1 MGAVNTPTA
10 PAHPVRG
17 TDNVLPTEHEE
28 ARDAL
33 TESWRSFD
41 EQRLS
46 APLAAALHC
55 FVEQGYHGTTIRRI
69 AERAGLSVPGLYHHY
84 PSKQALL
91 EGLVMTVMR
100 ELLAHTRRAAAE
112 AGDDPGRRFDNLV
125 ECLLRFHMH
134 RRDQAFVASTEI
146 RGMDPGVRETY
157 IALRDEQQRMV
168 DDAVRD
174 GAREGVFTTPYPKDA
189 GRAVTTMCVA
199 VASWYRPDGEL
210 SPDEVVDRY
219 LTLCRATVG
228 AR

>member
-1 MGAVNTPTA
+1 MS
-10 PAHPVRG
+10 
-17 TDNVLPTEHEE
+17 
-28 ARDAL
+28 
-33 TESWRSFD
+33 ESWRSFG

-46 APLAAALHC
+46 APLAAALAC

-91 EGLVMTVMR
+91 EGLVMTVMH
-100 ELLAHTRRAAAE
+100 ELLDHTRRAAAE
-112 AGDDPGRRFDNLV
+112 AGDDPGRRFDNIV

-146 RGMDPGVRETY
+146 RGMDPGVRGAY

-168 DDAVRD
+168 DDTV
-174 GAREGVFTTPYPKDA
+174 REGVDRGAFATPYPRDA

-199 VASWYRPDGEL
+199 VSSWYRPDGEL
-210 SPDEVVDRY
+210 SPDEVVEHY
-219 LTLCRATVG
+219 LALCRATVG